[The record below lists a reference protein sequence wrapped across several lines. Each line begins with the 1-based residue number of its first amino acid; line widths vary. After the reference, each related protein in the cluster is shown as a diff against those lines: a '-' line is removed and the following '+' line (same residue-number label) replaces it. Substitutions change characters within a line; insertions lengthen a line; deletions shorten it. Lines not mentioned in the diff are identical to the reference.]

1 MSKRTGFANTPCY
14 LLRSGNQP
22 IYPTVNF
29 DDPDTNCVC
38 VYGFSDKLI
47 YDKFI
52 KNTKQLLTPYPLV
65 KRYLANQIAEANSA
79 ETNGVR
85 LSLVILDATDPAQP
99 VVSVATMA
107 AVLLALQEKAM
118 QIPVELELGF
128 DLVTASYQIKK
139 RDSKGVLPNQPKY
152 IVQ

>member
-1 MSKRTGFANTPCY
+1 MKNRTGFANTPCY
-14 LLRSGNQP
+14 LLKSGNQP
-22 IYPTVNF
+22 IYPTINF
-29 DDPDTNCVC
+29 DDPGTTCIC
-38 VYGFSDKLI
+38 AYGFSDKPL
-47 YDKFI
+47 YDEFI
-52 KNTKQLLTPYPLV
+52 KNANQPLTPYPLV

-99 VVSVATMA
+99 VVSVAKMA

-118 QIPVELELGF
+118 QIPVEFELGF
-128 DLVTASYQIKK
+128 DPVTASYQIKK
-139 RDSKGVLPNQPKY
+139 RNSKGVLPHEPKY